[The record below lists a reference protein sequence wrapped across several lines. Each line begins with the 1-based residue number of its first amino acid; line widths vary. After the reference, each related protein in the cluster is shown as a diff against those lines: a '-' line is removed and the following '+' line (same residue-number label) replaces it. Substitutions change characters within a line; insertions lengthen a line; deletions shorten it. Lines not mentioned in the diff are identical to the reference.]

1 MFPVPG
7 FVIAAPASGSG
18 KTLVTL
24 GLLRAFRDAGI
35 RIASFKTGPDYIDP
49 CFHAAATG
57 VVCPNLDSWAMRPA
71 TLAAIADRIATGTG
85 VKGGGAAELV
95 IGEGVMGLFDGAA
108 DGSGSTADL
117 AVACGLPV
125 ILVVDARGMS
135 DSAGALLRGFCTH
148 RADLQIAG
156 VIFNRVGGAG
166 HKAALARAVAGLP
179 PRLLGFLPREVDLSL
194 PARHLGLVQ
203 AREHEA
209 LDEFIGRAAQW
220 VAQHLDLGTLRA
232 IATETAGAL
241 TRANHAEPGVS
252 RSDTGHGLPPLGQR
266 IAVAR
271 DDGFAFAYPH
281 LIADWHAQ
289 GAEITFFS
297 PLADAPPPAGCDAIY
312 LPGGYPELFAGRI
325 AGAATFLSGLRNAAL
340 DGRAIY
346 GECGGYMVLGNRLA
360 DAEGTVHQMAGLLP
374 LTTSF
379 ANRALHLGYRRA
391 VFAADHPL
399 GQAGLEVCG
408 HEFHYATVMEEG
420 AEAPLFRDVENA
432 RGEALPDMGC
442 RSGSVAG
449 SFLHLIDRAVWSARI
464 GLSQ

>member
-24 GLLRAFRDAGI
+24 GLLRAFRDAGVS
-35 RIASFKTGPDYIDP
+35 IASFKTGPDYIDP

-57 VVCPNLDSWAMRPA
+57 SVCPNLDPWAMRPA
-71 TLAAIADRIATGTG
+71 TLAAIAASIAAGAG
-85 VKGGGAAELV
+85 EEGGGAPELV

-117 AVACGLPV
+117 AVAFGLPI

-135 DSAGALLRGFCTH
+135 DSAGALLRGFCAH
-148 RADLQIAG
+148 RADLRVAG
-156 VIFNRVGGAG
+156 VIFNKVGGAG
-166 HKAALARAVAGLP
+166 HRAALARAVTDLP
-179 PRLLGFLPREVDLSL
+179 LRLLGFLPREADLSL

-203 AREHEA
+203 AREHGA

-220 VAQHLDLGTLRA
+220 VAQHLDLEALHA
-232 IATETAGAL
+232 IATEAAGAV
-241 TRANHAEPGVS
+241 TTGNHADSSVHHA
-252 RSDTGHGLPPLGQR
+252 DTGHILPPLGQR

-281 LIADWHAQ
+281 LIDDWHAQ
-289 GAEITFFS
+289 GAEIVFFS
-297 PLADAPPPAGCDAIY
+297 PLADTPPPSACDAIY

-325 AGAATFLSGLRNAAL
+325 AGAATFLSGLRDAAL
-340 DGRAIY
+340 RGRAIY
-346 GECGGYMVLGNRLA
+346 GECGGYMVLGDRLV
-360 DAEGTVHQMAGLLP
+360 DAEGAEHQMAGLLP
-374 LTTSF
+374 LATHF
-379 ANRALHLGYRRA
+379 ARRALHLGYRRA
-391 VFAADHPL
+391 VLAADHPF
-399 GQAGLEVCG
+399 GKEGSEVRG
-408 HEFHYATVMEEG
+408 HEFHYATVTHEG
-420 AEAPLFRDVENA
+420 AGVPLFRDVENA

-449 SFLHLIDRAVWSARI
+449 SFLHLIDRVA
-464 GLSQ
+464 